1 MKEKIKNNYIIIIV
15 LMIALLLHILAVA
28 QLGFKYSINSDDL
41 SYINSGIIFF
51 ETGKITMHGVLSAQI
66 MPGLTFLIAFFC
78 AIFGTGSLLI
88 LALKVLWIAM
98 GIGTILVL
106 YKIIKLFTNNQFIA
120 AIPCLFLLA
129 PDFVWMNNLILTETP
144 FLLSFMLLI
153 YYSLKFLK
161 EQSNKTYIM
170 IIIFYIICLFIRPTI
185 GLYPIFLA
193 IILLW
198 KKYSFKELLKKGLIA
213 GIVLILCLTPW
224 IYRNYK
230 VFNKFIPLTYGM
242 GNPLLLGTYQGYGY
256 PSDESLD
263 YTKNVD
269 EKMSEEMAY
278 YMKEDTK
285 RDHFKVYYLLK
296 YDEMKAKY
304 RMSEWWQTNKESMI
318 RSYLFHK
325 TKIMIYSSFYW
336 EELFN
341 IPETF
346 NLLLRKIDILLFA
359 ISSLAILIN
368 KEYLKEFMLLMFLYG
383 YHIIM
388 YDYSFAYSR
397 YAQTLFPIRFIII
410 GIGIT
415 IIYNKIR
422 GKKNESINNY
432 SSL

>member
-78 AIFGTGSLLI
+78 TIFGTGSLLI

-161 EQSNKTYIM
+161 EQSNKSYIM

-304 RMSEWWQTNKESMI
+304 RMSEWWKTNKESMI

-346 NLLLRKIDILLFA
+346 NLLLRKIDIILFA

-368 KEYLKEFMLLMFLYG
+368 KKYLKEFMLLMFLYG

>member
-88 LALKVLWIAM
+88 LALKILWIAM

-129 PDFVWMNNLILTETP
+129 PDFIWMNNLILTETP
-144 FLLSFMLLI
+144 FLLSLMLLI

-161 EQSNKTYIM
+161 DQSNKSYIM

-198 KKYSFKELLKKGLIA
+198 NKYSFKELLKRGLIA

-304 RMSEWWQTNKESMI
+304 RMSEWWKIDKESMI

-346 NLLLRKIDILLFA
+346 NLLLRKIDIILFA

-368 KEYLKEFMLLMFLYG
+368 KEYLKEFILLMCLYG

-422 GKKNESINNY
+422 GKKK
-432 SSL
+432 